1 MKFSMASSLPFR
13 LFEHHLILLQV
24 RNSTITFSLFRILK
38 IPLRHTCMSQP
49 KSKIQCTIAQMFAAS
64 IYKIIHITMIS
75 IYMLNRSLVFNM
87 FILTLLFVSF
97 PTMYD
102 DKDPPNED
110 SVFAIPNIVPEI

>member
-1 MKFSMASSLPFR
+1 
-13 LFEHHLILLQV
+13 
-24 RNSTITFSLFRILK
+24 
-38 IPLRHTCMSQP
+38 
-49 KSKIQCTIAQMFAAS
+49 
-64 IYKIIHITMIS
+64 
-75 IYMLNRSLVFNM
+75 MLNRSLVFNM